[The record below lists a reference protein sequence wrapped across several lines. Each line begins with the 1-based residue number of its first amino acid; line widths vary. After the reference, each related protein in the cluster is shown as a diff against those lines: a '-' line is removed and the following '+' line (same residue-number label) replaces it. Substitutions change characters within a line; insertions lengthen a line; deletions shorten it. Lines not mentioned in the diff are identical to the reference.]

1 MRRAYEKPVM
11 TVERFLAN
19 VAVASCTP
27 STTIKP
33 VHVDC
38 LIKSGDVDGVFYS
51 GGCDYVASDSN
62 LITLNGHQYLYWYG
76 SSSGTPEVGGT
87 KTDGTYYGQKLMTE
101 LKNAGISQNGAG
113 GVLHAGLATA
123 EVLSVIN
130 SSI

>member
-19 VAVASCTP
+19 VAVAACEP
-27 STTIKP
+27 SEEYDA

-51 GGCDYVASDSN
+51 GGCDYVASSSN
-62 LITLNGHQYLYWYG
+62 LVTLNGHQYLYWYG
-76 SSSGTPEVGGT
+76 ASKGKPESGGENG
-87 KTDGTYYGQKLMTE
+87 DGTYYGQRLMDE
-101 LKNAGISQNGAG
+101 LINAGISQNGSG
-113 GVLHAGLATA
+113 GVLHAGLTST

-130 SSI
+130 HS